1 MTAHAS
7 PSPAA
12 WLSAMIPLWN
22 QQAMLGAEASQVVA
36 RRLWLIALGDPR
48 AAAESQRMVTEK
60 IEALGQV
67 WWDMARVQA
76 DALMRGRPALP
87 RTFMPGAR
95 CRPIA
100 AKCGPTCAACRAE
113 QRPRGRRRSIP
124 PRRFDEAPAHRAA
137 QAKRHRQAQPRAPF
151 RPAAAGQ
158 QPARNQAQDGEH
170 QQGKT
175 SDGDHG

>member
-1 MTAHAS
+1 
-7 PSPAA
+7 
-12 WLSAMIPLWN
+12 MIPLWN

-76 DALMRGRPALP
+76 DALMRGTWPLP

-100 AKCGPTCAACRAE
+100 ARCGPTCAAWLAE
-113 QRPRGRRRSIP
+113 QDPRGRRRSIP

-137 QAKRHRQAQPRAPF
+137 QAKGQRQAQPAPHSAPL
-151 RPAAAGQ
+151 RPASSPPAIRPRMGNTSKQ
-158 QPARNQAQDGEH
+158 DIRRQPCRTPARRVMNR
-170 QQGKT
+170 
-175 SDGDHG
+175 S

>member
-76 DALMRGRPALP
+76 DALMRGRPAP
-87 RTFMPGAR
+87 APHIHAR
-95 CRPIA
+95 
-100 AKCGPTCAACRAE
+100 RAV
-113 QRPRGRRRSIP
+113 QTYRRKVRANL
-124 PRRFDEAPAHRAA
+124 RRLS
-137 QAKRHRQAQPRAPF
+137 
-151 RPAAAGQ
+151 G
-158 QPARNQAQDGEH
+158 
-170 QQGKT
+170 
-175 SDGDHG
+175 